1 MKAELLI
8 LGKSSS
14 ELRLALPSALPPSSL
29 CIVITAWFLGQWWW
43 EPVSLRDVPAVPG
56 APWGG
61 TLALGSY
68 GGGLRWV
75 PCAFGEMIC
84 AVSWGAGAWHRY
96 RCRRQHQQP
105 PEPCLLLTAAVWGCA
120 RNAVTAR
127 NWGGRR

>member
-29 CIVITAWFLGQWWW
+29 CIVITAWFLGRWWW

-56 APWGG
+56 ARWGG

-68 GGGLRWV
+68 GGGSGGC
-75 PCAFGEMIC
+75 PA
-84 AVSWGAGAWHRY
+84 
-96 RCRRQHQQP
+96 
-105 PEPCLLLTAAVWGCA
+105 LL
-120 RNAVTAR
+120 
-127 NWGGRR
+127 GR